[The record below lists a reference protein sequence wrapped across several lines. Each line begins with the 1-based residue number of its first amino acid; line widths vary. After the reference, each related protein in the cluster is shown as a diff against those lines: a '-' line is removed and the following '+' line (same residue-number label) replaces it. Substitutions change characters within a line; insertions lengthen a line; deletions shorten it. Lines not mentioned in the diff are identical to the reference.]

1 MLWFYAD
8 SQDAPKIKVWLLVV
22 VTGLITQSFLAI
34 FPFLSHLLHFLPLF
48 PESTSQINYFP
59 CIPVSGSSR
68 AIQRE
73 YRYHCKCF
81 RKCLLTQWRV
91 AWRRDREEAPVVLV
105 EGPAGAGGGDAV
117 SRMGSGK
124 VSRRTAPQSK
134 VSEKTLVLPP
144 GQSTGGA
151 GLMRRKMWPLF
162 LPVSV
167 AAMVAD
173 SLPTGTG
180 RNVKHSDNLFHFAD
194 GNLKCRESQ

>member
-81 RKCLLTQWRV
+81 RKCLLTPWRV

-105 EGPAGAGGGDAV
+105 EIPWY
-117 SRMGSGK
+117 
-124 VSRRTAPQSK
+124 
-134 VSEKTLVLPP
+134 
-144 GQSTGGA
+144 GQ
-151 GLMRRKMWPLF
+151 P
-162 LPVSV
+162 
-167 AAMVAD
+167 
-173 SLPTGTG
+173 SLPHQRQLHKGMRLHHMLCLAIQVPG
-180 RNVKHSDNLFHFAD
+180 SCN
-194 GNLKCRESQ
+194 